1 MFFTLFNLQTL
12 LRLLQS
18 SIFSLNKADQ
28 NTAFQQQN
36 PTHTKPPPTPTP
48 LCTGKDDKGTL
59 ARCRSSQFAFIK
71 SSVLPAFG
79 LGRSPHH
86 FTISDS
92 ISIIL
97 FPLLNH
103 ENVFSSQVT
112 YKNTAWPGTNSSR
125 TLLKTLSNFIH
136 AAQKFISTPFNATL
150 LLIVLAS

>member
-36 PTHTKPPPTPTP
+36 PTHTKPPQLPH
-48 LCTGKDDKGTL
+48 LCGTGKDDKGTL

-112 YKNTAWPGTNSSR
+112 YKKHSMARNQ
-125 TLLKTLSNFIH
+125 LF
-136 AAQKFISTPFNATL
+136 QNATQNTEQFHPRCTE
-150 LLIVLAS
+150 IHFNSI